1 MKQSA
6 YPQKLLQ
13 DSISERVR
21 FFVNYTMAH
30 PHLIQA
36 FNEVMQ
42 SVYQAP
48 GISLIFVV
56 GATGVGKTTLLRR
69 LEQKLTDK
77 ALPEL
82 KHNQGKVPVIGL
94 EAKAPEFSQFD
105 WKDFYIRLLK
115 VLNEPLIEKKINYG
129 QSCSSWRSAVESALI
144 HRSPD
149 AFYIDEAHHLAM
161 LPSGRKLKDQ
171 PETLK
176 SLSNLT
182 QVKII
187 PTGTYDLLP
196 LIDLGDQLCRRS
208 KTIHFQRYHADNSQE
223 ALAFKSVVQTFSQYL
238 PLPQPPDLLSN
249 WEFLYERSL
258 GCVGILK
265 DWLSV
270 TLNNVLDSDE
280 NARTIT
286 LSDLQRH
293 ALGVR
298 QCLVMLKSISI
309 GEQQLQESSED
320 LLKLQLDLKLIPS
333 SHGAAHPEY
342 SQSKKERKNPKKQIA
357 QTSPRRYPLNK
368 SSSEK
373 EEKET
378 DFFHSL

>member
-1 MKQSA
+1 MEQSP
-6 YPQKLLQ
+6 YPQELLQ
-13 DSISERVR
+13 ASVSERVK

-30 PHLIQA
+30 PHLIKA
-36 FNEVMQ
+36 FNEVIQ
-42 SVYQAP
+42 SVYHAP

-56 GATGVGKTTLLRR
+56 GATGVGKTTLLHRK
-69 LEQKLTDK
+69 EQKLTEK

-82 KHNQGKVPVIGL
+82 KHNQGKIPVVGL

-115 VLNEPLIEKKINYG
+115 VLNEPLVEKKINYG
-129 QSCSSWRSAVESALI
+129 QSCSKWRSAVESALI
-144 HRSPD
+144 NRSPD
-149 AFYIDEAHHLAM
+149 AFYIDEAHHLTM

-176 SLSNLT
+176 SLANLT

-208 KTIHFQRYHADNSQE
+208 KTIHFQRYHAENTTE
-223 ALAFKSVVQTFSQYL
+223 AKAFKSVVQTFSHYL
-238 PLPQPPDLLSN
+238 PLAKRPDLLSD

-270 TLNNVLDSDE
+270 TLSAVLDSDE
-280 NARTIT
+280 KAETIT
-286 LSDLQRH
+286 LSDLQTH
-293 ALGVR
+293 APTVR
-298 QCLVMLKSISI
+298 QCLVMLKAISM
-309 GEQQLQESSED
+309 GEQQLEESDED
-320 LLKLQLDLKLIPS
+320 LLQLQKALKLTPS
-333 SHGAAHPEY
+333 YLGSVEQKQTL
-342 SQSKKERKNPKKQIA
+342 SQKERRRSKKPVAK
-357 QTSPRRYPLNK
+357 TSARRYPLK
-368 SSSEK
+368 K
-373 EEKET
+373 DDKDT
-378 DFFHSL
+378 DSFHSP

>member
-1 MKQSA
+1 MEQS
-6 YPQKLLQ
+6 YPQQLLQ
-13 DSISERVR
+13 APVSEKVA

-42 SVYQAP
+42 SVYHAP

-56 GATGVGKTTLLRR
+56 GATGVGKTTLLHR
-69 LEQKLTDK
+69 LEQKLTSK

-82 KHNQGKVPVIGL
+82 KHNQGKIPVIGL

-115 VLNEPLIEKKINYG
+115 LLDEPLVEKKIHYG
-129 QSCSSWRSAVESALI
+129 QSRSKWRSALESALI
-144 HRSPD
+144 NRSPD
-149 AFYIDEAHHLAM
+149 AFYIDEAHHLTM

-176 SLSNLT
+176 SLANLT

-208 KTIHFQRYHADNSQE
+208 KTIHFQRYHAENTIE
-223 ALAFKSVVQTFSQYL
+223 AQAFKSVVQTFSQYL
-238 PLPQPPDLLSN
+238 PLAKRPDLLSH

-265 DWLSV
+265 DWLSQ
-270 TLNNVLDSDE
+270 TFCAVLDSDE
-280 NARTIT
+280 NSHTIT
-286 LSDLQRH
+286 LTDLERY
-293 ALGVR
+293 APSVR
-298 QCLVMLKSISI
+298 QCLVMLKAISM
-309 GEQQLQESSED
+309 GEQQLQESDED
-320 LLKLQLDLKLIPS
+320 LLTLQQALKLTPS
-333 SHGAAHPEY
+333 S
-342 SQSKKERKNPKKQIA
+342 SQKHSHSQTQAKNTKKPIA
-357 QTSPRRYPLNK
+357 QPTPRRYPLK
-368 SSSEK
+368 KKDKAKDSFDSG
-373 EEKET
+373 
-378 DFFHSL
+378 

>member
-1 MKQSA
+1 MEQSP
-6 YPQKLLQ
+6 YPQELLQ
-13 DSISERVR
+13 ASVSERVK

-30 PHLIQA
+30 PHLIKA

-42 SVYQAP
+42 SVYHAP

-56 GATGVGKTTLLRR
+56 GATGVGKTTLLHR
-69 LEQKLTDK
+69 LEQKLTEK

-82 KHNQGKVPVIGL
+82 KHNQGKIPVIGL

-115 VLNEPLIEKKINYG
+115 VLNEPLVEKKINYG
-129 QSCSSWRSAVESALI
+129 QSCSKWRSAVESALI
-144 HRSPD
+144 NRSPD
-149 AFYIDEAHHLAM
+149 AFYIDEAHHLTM

-176 SLSNLT
+176 SLANLT

-208 KTIHFQRYHADNSQE
+208 KTIHFQRYHAENSQE
-223 ALAFKSVVQTFSQYL
+223 AKIFKSVVQTFSQYL
-238 PLPQPPDLLSN
+238 PLPKRPDLLSN

-265 DWLSV
+265 DWLSQTV
-270 TLNNVLDSDE
+270 CEVLESDE
-280 NARTIT
+280 NAQTIT

-293 ALGVR
+293 APTVR
-298 QCLVMLKSISI
+298 QCLVMLKSISM
-309 GEQQLQESSED
+309 GEQQLQESDED
-320 LLKLQLDLKLIPS
+320 LLKLQKALKLTNT
-333 SHGAAHPEY
+333 SHATAEVKGAK
-342 SQSKKERKNPKKQIA
+342 SKKGPKTKPKKMIQA
-357 QTSPRRYPLNK
+357 SPRRYPLK
-368 SSSEK
+368 K
-373 EEKET
+373 EEEDT
-378 DFFHSL
+378 DSFHSL

>member
-1 MKQSA
+1 MEQS
-6 YPQKLLQ
+6 YPQQLLQ
-13 DSISERVR
+13 ASISEKVT

-42 SVYQAP
+42 LVRSAP

-56 GATGVGKTTLLRR
+56 GPTGVGKTTLLHR
-69 LEQKLTDK
+69 LEQKLTEK

-82 KHNQGKVPVIGL
+82 KHNQGKIPVIGL

-115 VLNEPLIEKKINYG
+115 ILNEPLVEKKISYG
-129 QSCSSWRSAVESALI
+129 QSCSKWRAAVESALI
-144 HRSPD
+144 NRSPD
-149 AFYIDEAHHLAM
+149 AFYIDEAHHLTM

-176 SLSNLT
+176 SLANLT

-208 KTIHFQRYHADNSQE
+208 KTIHFQRYHGENSQE
-223 ALAFKSVVQTFSQYL
+223 AQAFKSVVQTFSQYL
-238 PLPQPPDLLSN
+238 PLPKRPDLLSH

-270 TLNNVLDSDE
+270 TLCTVLDSD
-280 NARTIT
+280 NLAQTIT
-286 LSDLQRH
+286 FSDLQRH
-293 ALGVR
+293 APGVR
-298 QCLVMLKSISI
+298 QCLMMLKAISM
-309 GEQQLQESSED
+309 GEQQLQESDED
-320 LLKLQLDLKLIPS
+320 LLKLKLALKLTPS
-333 SHGAAHPEY
+333 SHNTSHQKHRP
-342 SQSKKERKNPKKQIA
+342 SQRKQKNKEKPIA
-357 QTSPRRYPLNK
+357 QASPRRYPLK
-368 SSSEK
+368 K
-373 EEKET
+373 EEEST
-378 DFFHSL
+378 DSFHSL

>member
-1 MKQSA
+1 
-6 YPQKLLQ
+6 
-13 DSISERVR
+13 
-21 FFVNYTMAH
+21 
-30 PHLIQA
+30 
-36 FNEVMQ
+36 MQ
-42 SVYQAP
+42 SVYHAP

-56 GATGVGKTTLLRR
+56 GPTGVGKTTLLQR
-69 LEQKLTDK
+69 LEQKLTVH

-82 KHNQGKVPVIGL
+82 KHNQGKIPVVGL

-115 VLNEPLIEKKINYG
+115 VLKEPLVEKKINYG
-129 QSCSSWRSAVESALI
+129 QSCSKWRSAVESALI
-144 HRSPD
+144 NRSPD

-176 SLSNLT
+176 SLANLT

-208 KTIHFQRYHADNSQE
+208 KTIHFQRYHAENTTE
-223 ALAFKSVVQTFSQYL
+223 AKAFKSVVQTFSYYL
-238 PLPQPPDLLSN
+238 PLAKKPDLLSH

-270 TLNNVLDSDE
+270 TFSAVLDSD
-280 NARTIT
+280 AQAQTIT
-286 LSDLQRH
+286 LSDLQRY
-293 ALGVR
+293 APTVR
-298 QCLVMLKSISI
+298 QCLVMLKAISM
-309 GEQQLQESSED
+309 GEQLLEESDED
-320 LLKLQLDLKLIPS
+320 LLQLQKALKLTPS
-333 SHGAAHPEY
+333 YLGSVEPK
-342 SQSKKERKNPKKQIA
+342 QTLSKKERRRTKKPVA
-357 QTSPRRYPLNK
+357 KASARRYPLK
-368 SSSEK
+368 K
-373 EEKET
+373 EDKDT
-378 DFFHSL
+378 DSFHSL

>member
-1 MKQSA
+1 MEQQRL
-6 YPQKLLQ
+6 PQELLKAP
-13 DSISERVR
+13 ISERVT
-21 FFVNYTMAH
+21 FFMNYTMAH
-30 PHLIQA
+30 PHLIQT
-36 FNEVMQ
+36 FNEMMQ
-42 SVYQAP
+42 SIYQAP
-48 GISLIFVV
+48 GSSLIFVV

-69 LEQKLTDK
+69 LEQKLTEK

-82 KHNQGKVPVIGL
+82 QHNQGKVPVIGL

-129 QSCSSWRSAVESALI
+129 QSCSKWRSAVESALI

-176 SLSNLT
+176 SLANLT

-208 KTIHFQRYHADNSQE
+208 KTIHFQRYHAENSQE
-223 ALAFKSVVQTFSQYL
+223 AKAFKSVLQTFSQYL
-238 PLPQPPDLLSN
+238 PLSQQPDLLSN

-265 DWLSV
+265 NWLSV
-270 TLNNVLDSDE
+270 TLNDVLHNDK

-298 QCLVMLKSISI
+298 QCLVILKSITI

-320 LLKLQLDLKLIPS
+320 LLNLQKGLKLVPLA
-333 SHGAAHPEY
+333 HGIA
-342 SQSKKERKNPKKQIA
+342 QKKNTQGKKDKKNTHSPIA
-357 QTSPRRYPLNK
+357 QTSPRRYPLKNQEP
-368 SSSEK
+368 EK
-373 EEKET
+373 EDKET
-378 DFFHSL
+378 EIFQSL